1 MAGDPA
7 TPPGSPRARGFR
19 RLTGLDRSGPR
30 PRQTR
35 RGEPLRPLTI
45 PNLVGYLRLLAIPPY
60 LIIALGSGDG
70 RDAVAILLYLWI
82 TLGDFIDG
90 FLARATGQYSRLG
103 ALMDPVIDRLSVLS
117 GIVVCW
123 HFELLPRWGLAIV
136 AAREISVLALS
147 ELAIRRGIEI
157 EINWVGRIGAF
168 LVFGGLFWT
177 QVIDSP
183 LTTTIFVAGLVTGL
197 LATLLY
203 VRSGR
208 ARAEAPE
215 RARPAR

>member
-1 MAGDPA
+1 VAGDSP
-7 TPPGSPRARGFR
+7 TPPESPRARGFR
-19 RLTGLDRSGPR
+19 RLSGLDRSGPR

-70 RDAVAILLYLWI
+70 RDAAAALLYLWI
-82 TLGDFIDG
+82 TMGDFIDG

-103 ALMDPVIDRLSVLS
+103 ALMDPVIDRLSVIS

-136 AAREISVLALS
+136 AAREVSILALS
-147 ELAIRRGIEI
+147 EIAIRRGIEI
-157 EINWVGRIGAF
+157 EINWVGRIGAL
-168 LVFGGLFWT
+168 LVFGGLFWA

-183 LTTTIFVAGLVTGL
+183 ITTVMFVAGLVAGL
-197 LATLLY
+197 LATLIY
-203 VRSGR
+203 VRTGR
-208 ARAEAPE
+208 RRGPAAR
-215 RARPAR
+215 

>member
-7 TPPGSPRARGFR
+7 TPQEASRARGFR

-35 RGEPLRPLTI
+35 RGEPLRPLTL

-70 RDAVAILLYLWI
+70 RDAVAAVLYLWI
-82 TLGDFIDG
+82 TFGDFIDG

-103 ALMDPVIDRLSVLS
+103 ALMDPVIDRLSVIS

-136 AAREISVLALS
+136 AARELSVLALS

-177 QVIDSP
+177 QVIDTP
-183 LTTTIFVAGLVTGL
+183 LTTAIFIAGLLTGL
-197 LATLLY
+197 LATLIY

-208 ARAEAPE
+208 ARGQTPE
-215 RARPAR
+215 RPRPAR